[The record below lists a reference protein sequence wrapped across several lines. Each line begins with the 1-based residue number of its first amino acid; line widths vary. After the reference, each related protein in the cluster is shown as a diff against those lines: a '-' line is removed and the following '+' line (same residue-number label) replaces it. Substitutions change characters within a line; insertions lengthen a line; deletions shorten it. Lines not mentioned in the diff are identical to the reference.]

1 MPASERRLIGSIFAA
16 LAGAALLG
24 ACAVMEAP
32 PGGPED
38 KIPPSVVSTIPRDD
52 SAGVARDVAPMFFF
66 NEKVDP
72 ASFKNRISM
81 YPPVAFDR
89 IRVKGERLEISFR
102 DLLPET
108 TLCVLLSPGI
118 RDYHRIESK
127 KNFMLFFSTAD
138 SIARGEISGTVLF
151 KDKPDSMGV
160 AELFEVRGDTAR
172 ALRSATRARVA
183 FAGSQGRFVFRA
195 LPTDGTRFLLRAF
208 IDADGDGRYSE
219 GREFATVRPDTFAL
233 DRLRPM
239 REEVRIVIIDPNEP
253 GSVEGRIVNETAF
266 RIPPTI
272 RLAWVGGSAAGAEG
286 HAAAARA
293 SAAALS
299 TRADTAGAFMLA
311 RVPPGSYTLSAFID
325 VNPDTLC
332 GVYYEAADSTKA
344 INEPCVTLPDTL
356 RIKPGER
363 TALEAIILK

>member
-1 MPASERRLIGSIFAA
+1 MPKAERRFTRSMAVA
-16 LAGAALLG
+16 LGGAALLG
-24 ACAVMEAP
+24 ACAVMEDP

-38 KIPPSVVSTIPRDD
+38 KIPPVVVSTIPRED
-52 SAGVARDVAPMFFF
+52 SAGVARDVAPLFFF

-72 ASFKNRISM
+72 ASFKNRIFV

-118 RDYHRIESK
+118 RDYHRIESR

-151 KDKPDSMGV
+151 KDKPDSAGV
-160 AELFEVRGDTAR
+160 AELFAVSGDTAV
-172 ALRSATRARVA
+172 ALRSAKRARVA
-183 FAGSQGRFVFRA
+183 FAGPGGRFVFRA

-219 GREFATVRPDTFAL
+219 GREFATLRPDTFAL

-239 REEVRIVIIDPNEP
+239 REDVRIVIIDPNEP
-253 GSVEGRIVNETAF
+253 GSLEGRIVNETAF
-266 RIPPTI
+266 RIPPTV
-272 RLAWVGGSAAGAEG
+272 RLARAGGP
-286 HAAAARA
+286 AAAMEEHP
-293 SAAALS
+293 AAAVGRAAVLS
-299 TRADTAGAFMLA
+299 ARADTTGAFLLSKI
-311 RVPPGSYTLSAFID
+311 PPGSYTVSAFID
-325 VNPDTLC
+325 VAPDTLC

-344 INEPCVTLPDTL
+344 LNEPCVALPDTL
-356 RIKPGER
+356 TIKPGEHV
-363 TALEAIILK
+363 TLEPIVLK